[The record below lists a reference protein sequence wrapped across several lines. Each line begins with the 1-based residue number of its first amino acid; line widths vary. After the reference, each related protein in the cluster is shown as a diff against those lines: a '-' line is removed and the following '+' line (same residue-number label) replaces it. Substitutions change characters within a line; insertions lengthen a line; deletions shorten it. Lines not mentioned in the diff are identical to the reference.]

1 MAVAASESID
11 GASDATQLEGLVNR
25 TRWPTLGPKHKR
37 PVIAAGFRIVPQLP
51 YPTLAASLRDPVSC
65 PTFCASS
72 SRVITEPLRAS
83 PMDYVRRSSS
93 SRVSPNLRQSP
104 GLRYRR
110 LVLRAACQRGKSS
123 LGTRCK
129 VPRIAQVLTR
139 VRSCQ
144 GPLNS

>member
-83 PMDYVRRSSS
+83 PMD
-93 SRVSPNLRQSP
+93 
-104 GLRYRR
+104 
-110 LVLRAACQRGKSS
+110 C
-123 LGTRCK
+123 
-129 VPRIAQVLTR
+129 RIASIEMLPDQLIGSRKMLPTGAR
-139 VRSCQ
+139 
-144 GPLNS
+144 